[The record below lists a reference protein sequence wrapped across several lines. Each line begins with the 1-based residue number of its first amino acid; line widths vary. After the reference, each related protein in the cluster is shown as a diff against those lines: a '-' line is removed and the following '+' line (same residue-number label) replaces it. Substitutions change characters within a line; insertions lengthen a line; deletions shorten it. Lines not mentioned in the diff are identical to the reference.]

1 MIELAE
7 RAHPMPVF
15 VNRIRPYFIDPADAG
30 PAVILPTFDAIYV
43 KQVLIGLADR
53 YQQIVIPREPDAP
66 HSRVCEDEP
75 LRDVAK
81 SEPVEPSISP
91 SKSCVRLQVDQ
102 IDVIGLNEHILGF
115 VKAAM
120 KNLLA
125 DAPPSRHADPRVASP
140 ILDVRD
146 THRRRLPRGR
156 RK

>member
-30 PAVILPTFDAIYV
+30 LAVVLPTFDAIYV

-53 YQQIVIPREPDAP
+53 DQQIVIPRESDAP
-66 HSRVCEDEP
+66 HPRVGEDEP
-75 LRDVAK
+75 LRDVTK
-81 SEPVEPSISP
+81 SESVEPSISP
-91 SKSCVRLQVDQ
+91 SKSCVRLQADQ
-102 IDVIGLNEHILGF
+102 INVIGLNEHILGF

-125 DAPPSRHADPRVASP
+125 DAPPCRHADPRVVSP

-146 THRRRLPRGR
+146 IHRRRLPRGR